1 MLGFVV
7 LIENCGHK
15 WGINNEPETNEYL
28 QTRDN
33 KYFCWFYLYKKVP
46 VPNKNSF
53 SLKTGTVKKNVK
65 AGIIFLNDQFM

>member
-28 QTRDN
+28 QTRQTTN
-33 KYFCWFYLYKKVP
+33 IFVGFIFTKKYLTKIVFL
-46 VPNKNSF
+46 
-53 SLKTGTVKKNVK
+53 LKQ
-65 AGIIFLNDQFM
+65 AQ